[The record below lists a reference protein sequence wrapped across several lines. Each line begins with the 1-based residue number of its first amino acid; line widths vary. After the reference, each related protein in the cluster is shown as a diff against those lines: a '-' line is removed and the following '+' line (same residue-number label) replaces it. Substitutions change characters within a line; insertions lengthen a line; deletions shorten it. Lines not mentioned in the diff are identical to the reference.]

1 MPNETIKGRWLAS
14 GEGAMWISTRR
25 VNRRNRKG
33 NERKNR
39 PVKFKKA
46 VSFRNKTKNKQIN
59 NNNNKKR
66 KTEKVKEY
74 LECLPKE

>member
-1 MPNETIKGRWLAS
+1 MRPKKEGDQLQEEVLCEFQQEELIEETEK
-14 GEGAMWISTRR
+14 
-25 VNRRNRKG
+25 
-33 NERKNR
+33 ERKNR

-74 LECLPKE
+74 LECLPKES